1 VFTYAI
7 LHNLPKIPDRFIN
20 QALEIADRYQLD
32 QGVEESDYSYK
43 NRMLVKDGMFYTTTY
58 RSKFPLPELQDWV
71 TKHIHPDGFDS
82 DVSITSAK
90 RGQFHG
96 PHTDKT
102 RRYALLYNISSG
114 GDCAETVFYREPAK
128 PLVLQQP
135 LATALD
141 LDQLEIIERVSL
153 PLRQWVILN
162 SLVLHGVENL
172 STDRISFQ
180 VGINE
185 NIWFQS

>member
-1 VFTYAI
+1 MFTYAI
-7 LHNLPKIPDRFIN
+7 LHNLPKVPDSFVH
-20 QALEIADRYQLD
+20 QALEIADQYQLD
-32 QGVEESDYSYK
+32 QGGEESDYGYK
-43 NRMLVKDGMFYTTTY
+43 NRKLVKDGRSFTTTY
-58 RSKFPLPELQDWV
+58 RSKFPLPELQAWV
-71 TKHIHPDGFDS
+71 TKHIHPGGFDS

-102 RRYALLYNISSG
+102 RRYALLYNLRPG
-114 GDCAETVFYREPAK
+114 GPETETVFYRDPSR
-128 PLVLQQP
+128 PVVLAEP
-135 LATALD
+135 LATATD
-141 LDQLEIIERVSL
+141 LDQLEIIERVRL
-153 PLRQWVILN
+153 PVHQWAIIN

-172 STDRISFQ
+172 SSDRVSFQ